1 MATGSSVEAFA
12 ADFEASR
19 AHLAGAGLPWLDALR
34 RGAMDALASGGFPG
48 QRDEDWKY
56 TSAATVLKERL
67 ATCAS
72 ASPQD
77 TARAQALLAALP
89 DLGEASALL
98 VLVDGRFHAGLSRLG
113 SVRGLR
119 AGSLREALSG
129 RGDASADSGDARL
142 QAALATDAAAGRG
155 FAALNAALFE
165 DGAVLQ
171 VSAGSVLD
179 APIHLVHLSLAGS
192 IAAAAHPRNLVLLG
206 DGAQATLVEH
216 YAGEAGH
223 RGLAN
228 PTTIISLEHG
238 AGLRHVRLQ
247 REAPSAFHVGRVSVE
262 QAAGSSYSSLAL
274 GLGARLSRVELAV
287 RLDGEDAECSL
298 SGLYAMDARR
308 HADHHLAIEHARP
321 RTRSAQHYKG
331 VLEDESRGVFTGK
344 VVVAPGSA
352 KIRATQ
358 SSASLLLGAGAIADA
373 RPQLEILADDVA
385 CNHGATIGRL
395 DDESLFYLYSRG
407 IDPREARRML
417 VAGFAAEV
425 VEAVEPESLREALVA
440 LVGDEMGRLGGTS
453 GGGAGDGGDAARAG
467 AGVPAGGASA

>member
-12 ADFEASR
+12 ADFEATR

-34 RGAMDALASGGFPG
+34 RNAMDTLAAGGFPG
-48 QRDEDWKY
+48 ARDEDWKY

-119 AGSLREALSG
+119 AGSLRDGLA
-129 RGDASADSGDARL
+129 GDNAPLL
-142 QAALATDAAAGRG
+142 QAGLAADAAACRG
-155 FAALNAALFE
+155 FGALNAALFE
-165 DGAVLQ
+165 DGALLQ
-171 VSAGSVLD
+171 VAAGSLVD
-179 APIHLVHLSLAGS
+179 APIHLVHLSLAG
-192 IAAAAHPRNLVLLG
+192 AAASAAHPRNVVVLE
-206 DGAQATLVEH
+206 DGARATLVEH
-216 YAGEAGH
+216 YVGEAGH

-228 PTTIISLEHG
+228 PTTLVSLARG
-238 AGLRHVRLQ
+238 ASLQHVRLQ
-247 REAPSAFHVGRVSVE
+247 RESSSAFHVGRVLVE
-262 QAAGSSYSSLAL
+262 QAGGSGYSSLSLA
-274 GLGARLSRVELAV
+274 LGARLSRVEISV
-287 RLDGEDAECSL
+287 RLGGEEAECSL

-308 HADHHLAIEHARP
+308 HADHHLGIEHACP
-321 RTRSAQHYKG
+321 RTRSAQQYKG

-344 VVVAPGSA
+344 VVVAPGAA

-440 LVGDEMGRLGGTS
+440 LVGTEMGRLGGAS

-467 AGVPAGGASA
+467 AGAPADGASA